1 MDFNATIDLIIKD
14 LDEARTIID
23 DLKKYPGVPAI
34 QVELAKSKC
43 KSAGEVIA
51 MLKTIQ
57 KKTEPVQEREIK
69 PETKQV
75 EPQIQSSEP
84 QTEILDIETESEQ
97 ELPQVKSVKPLHE
110 VVEKTTSKSV
120 DELIKASEKATE
132 SSIIADRFVHL
143 ASSINEQLGTHK
155 DDDLS
160 GIFMAK
166 QVSSLSEA
174 IGINDR
180 FLFVREIFNGDR
192 EAYNQAIAKLENIEN
207 VVDAKAV
214 LMSYTGNSSD
224 NEATKLLLDIVKRKL
239 PHHG

>member
-23 DLKKYPGVPAI
+23 DLKKYPGVPVL

-51 MLKTIQ
+51 LLKTLQ
-57 KKTEPVQEREIK
+57 EKTEPVQKTEIRS
-69 PETKQV
+69 ETKQE
-75 EPQIQSSEP
+75 EPQLKSTES
-84 QTEILDIETESEQ
+84 QTEILETEPESQQ
-97 ELPQVKSVKPLHE
+97 EIPHIKSVKPEHT
-110 VVEKTTSKSV
+110 VKEKTTSGPV
-120 DELIKASEKATE
+120 DELIRAAEKATE

-160 GIFMAK
+160 GLHMAK
-166 QVSSLSEA
+166 PVSSLSEA

-192 EAYNQAIAKLENIEN
+192 EAYNQAIAKLENAETII
-207 VVDAKAV
+207 DAKAV
-214 LMSYTGNSSD
+214 LMSYTGNSTD
-224 NEATKLLLDIVKRKL
+224 NDATKQLLELFKRKL
-239 PHHG
+239 PNNG